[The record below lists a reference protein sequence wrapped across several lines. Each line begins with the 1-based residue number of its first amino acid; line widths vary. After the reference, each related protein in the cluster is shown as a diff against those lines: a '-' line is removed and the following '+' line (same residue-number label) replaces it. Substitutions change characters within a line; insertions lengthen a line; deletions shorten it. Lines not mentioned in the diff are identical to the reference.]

1 MSEILKSIKKEYKV
15 KENLGHGAYGFV
27 YGCKH
32 RQTKQEVAVKV
43 IEVQHD
49 SYFLKKLLREIIIL
63 RKLSDWDE
71 NLYSTKL
78 IDFVLYPG
86 FQDNEEE
93 TTTDDS
99 EKISSKHLTHVL
111 LILEKFPGD
120 LR

>member
-86 FQDNEEE
+86 LQGNEEE
-93 TTTDDS
+93 KDTDDS
-99 EKISSKHLTHVL
+99 ENK
-111 LILEKFPGD
+111 EK
-120 LR
+120 